1 MDIINKYTSHK
12 WVRKV
17 INSCTNDVQLNNCE
31 NLIRNF
37 ERVYDDSLLVKDL
50 HMNVTSKMMF
60 NFLDVPN
67 PLFQIDI
74 MKGHYTN
81 RLDYIHET
89 E

>member
-1 MDIINKYTSHK
+1 MDIINKYASHK
-12 WVRKV
+12 WIRKV

-37 ERVYDDSLLVKDL
+37 ERVYDDSWLVKDL

-60 NFLDVPN
+60 NFLNVPN

>member
-12 WVRKV
+12 WIRKV

-74 MKGHYTN
+74 IKGHYTN

>member
-1 MDIINKYTSHK
+1 MINKYKSHK
-12 WVRKV
+12 WIRKV

-37 ERVYDDSLLVKDL
+37 ERVYDDSFLVKDL

-60 NFLDVPN
+60 NLLNIPN

-81 RLDYIHET
+81 ALDYIHET

>member
-12 WVRKV
+12 WIRKV

-37 ERVYDDSLLVKDL
+37 ERVYDDSWLVKDL

>member
-1 MDIINKYTSHK
+1 MDIVNKYKSHK
-12 WVRKV
+12 WVMKV
-17 INSCTNDVQLNNCE
+17 INSCTNDVQLNNCK

-60 NFLDVPN
+60 NLLNIPN

-81 RLDYIHET
+81 ILDYIHET

>member
-12 WVRKV
+12 WIRKV

>member
-12 WVRKV
+12 WIRKV

-37 ERVYDDSLLVKDL
+37 ERVYADSWLVKDL

-74 MKGHYTN
+74 IKGHYTN

>member
-1 MDIINKYTSHK
+1 MDIINKYASHK
-12 WVRKV
+12 WIRKV

-60 NFLDVPN
+60 NFLSIPN

-81 RLDYIHET
+81 ILDYIHET

>member
-1 MDIINKYTSHK
+1 MDIINKYASHK
-12 WVRKV
+12 WIRKV

-60 NFLDVPN
+60 NFLNVPN

>member
-12 WVRKV
+12 WIRKV

-60 NFLDVPN
+60 NFLNVPN